1 MSLNTLDLA
10 FVSAGILGFRHGFD
24 YDHIAAISDITSME
38 PSSKAAMRMGFVY
51 ILGHA
56 VTLGAL
62 GGAVI
67 LFQHALPR
75 QIDRWAERAVGA
87 TLILLGI
94 YVLGSLLRSK
104 DNILPPSRAAL
115 VIHGVRWIQWKAQR
129 VFGRGP
135 DCLPKHE
142 QEPYNPVIVFL
153 IGVIHGLGAETPSQ
167 LLIFLLAANLG
178 GASLGLMGLAVFLV
192 GLITMNLLMT
202 ASIVGVLG
210 ISANRPRLL
219 QWVIGATATYS
230 VVVGII
236 FVMGSANLLPA
247 LGG

>member
-1 MSLNTLDLA
+1 MSLSTLDLA

-75 QIDRWAERAVGA
+75 QIDHWAERAVGA

-129 VFGRGP
+129 CFGRGP

-178 GASLGLMGLAVFLV
+178 GVGKGFVGLAMFIV
-192 GLITMNLLMT
+192 GLLAMNTVMT
-202 ASIVGVLG
+202 ASAVGLFG
-210 ISANRPRLL
+210 FSSRLPRFQRVVTALTAIYSL
-219 QWVIGATATYS
+219 AVGAL
-230 VVVGII
+230 
-236 FVMGSANLLPA
+236 FLFGSSGLLPP
-247 LGG
+247 LG